1 MAQLQ
6 LLGNYSP
13 VLINRFPAVRRNL
26 ADGHFGD
33 DLPADNVRLW
43 RLVYTALPN
52 SASPSITDPEDS
64 VTKSWARYVWD
75 FTRRRLADGA
85 PFTMKDFRTGVTVTV
100 KLIQDS
106 IKLVG
111 RSPYL
116 FNGVELFVE
125 EFA

>member
-1 MAQLQ
+1 MAQLL

-13 VLINRFPAVRRNL
+13 VLINAFPAVRRNL

-33 DLPADNVRLW
+33 DLPPANVRQW

-52 SASPSITDPEDS
+52 SASPSITDPEDL
-64 VTKSWARYVWD
+64 VVKSWARYVWD
-75 FTRRRLADGA
+75 FTRRRIEDGA
-85 PFTMKDFRTGVTVTV
+85 TFTIKDFRTEATATV
-100 KLIQDS
+100 KLMQDS

-116 FNGVELFVE
+116 FGGVELFVE
-125 EFA
+125 EYA